1 MNDILRDSIRK
12 DTKKIVNSIFPM
24 KIIISALKKY
34 GAKQIC
40 KNYFDYYYSGDIN
53 DFDTFL
59 ENKLQDVVIKL
70 VGIKDYVVEEKFDIY
85 DYDYDKYNMEGKFSS
100 EVKIS
105 GFSNILKCNMSSYRC
120 EDLLGNDCT
129 SVAYIKTQMNYF
141 NPFEQKVYFTGTFRN
156 DSCDDNTLVNYLSK
170 YLSFSIVG
178 ITEYD
183 NISEWQTY
191 LIESCVNYQ
200 MGNKKMA
207 FFNAFASLD
216 KFIELMYERIFDM
229 YVENYKKYKKIDN
242 AADDELKYK
251 IRKFANVN
259 RRLIDEKLTDCY
271 KECVSLSTTNFKEI
285 KKQLNDLE
293 KMRNTIAHG
302 EEIVNPVDYIRLI
315 KCILSLGIIFNGE
328 DSLKTLLIDVV

>member
-129 SVAYIKTQMNYF
+129 S
-141 NPFEQKVYFTGTFRN
+141 
-156 DSCDDNTLVNYLSK
+156 
-170 YLSFSIVG
+170 
-178 ITEYD
+178 
-183 NISEWQTY
+183 
-191 LIESCVNYQ
+191 
-200 MGNKKMA
+200 